1 MQERS
6 DSGNKVIAI
15 IGATGTLG
23 GEVARRLIA
32 DGHRV
37 AAVTRS
43 PARAAALASL
53 GADVR
58 VGDLTDRGSLGN
70 ALRDVEAVFCAAHSL
85 LGRGKYVSQKVD
97 DAGHRA
103 LIDAA
108 VAQRVNRFVYT
119 SVLGALPGHPV
130 PFWRTK
136 FEIEE
141 YLRASGLNHTVLR
154 PAAFMETHAHE
165 LLGKAVLK
173 GGTAVILGGGDR
185 PVNFVA
191 VRDVATFAV
200 AALTN
205 PAARQETIEIGGPD
219 NLTRNQVAAL
229 YARLSGQPLRVRHV
243 PLGMIRV
250 LATLL
255 RPLHPGVSGV
265 MQAAVRFES
274 IDQSFDPSETLR
286 RFPVSL
292 TSLEAFVRERVK
304 R

>member
-1 MQERS
+1 M
-6 DSGNKVIAI
+6 IAI
-15 IGATGTLG
+15 VGATGALG

-43 PARAAALASL
+43 PGKAAALASL

-58 VGDLTDRGSLGN
+58 VADLTDRGSLGS
-70 ALRDVEAVFCAAHSL
+70 ALRDATVVFSAAPSL
-85 LGRGKYVSQKVD
+85 LGRGRYVSRSVD
-97 DAGHRA
+97 GAGPRA

-108 VAQRVNRFVYT
+108 VAQRVNHFVYT
-119 SVLGALPGHPV
+119 SVLGASPDHPV
-130 PFWRTK
+130 AFWRTK
-136 FEIEE
+136 FEIEA
-141 YLRASGLNHTVLR
+141 YLRASGLSHTILR

-165 LLGKAVLK
+165 LLGKAVLN
-173 GGTAVILGGGDR
+173 GGTAVILGGGER

-205 PAARQETIEIGGPD
+205 PAARQATIEIGGPD

-229 YARLSGQPLRVRHV
+229 YARLSDQPLRVRHV
-243 PLGMIRV
+243 PLGVLRV

-255 RPLHPGVSGV
+255 SPLHPGISGV
-265 MQAAVRFES
+265 MQAAVQFES